1 MKLSMFC
8 MGVFLKTV
16 SCEGGNNVLSSDHP
30 GLCLPSFGELEPM
43 FFTEFPVAISA
54 TNNMMMFMPNR
65 TYLQLKK
72 IHIIVWGLPK
82 QCFHTQEVKD
92 GELGTYTLYPP
103 VLKLEM
109 CMKRL

>member
-1 MKLSMFC
+1 VFC
-8 MGVFLKTV
+8 
-16 SCEGGNNVLSSDHP
+16 
-30 GLCLPSFGELEPM
+30 
-43 FFTEFPVAISA
+43 TEFPVAISA
-54 TNNMMMFMPNR
+54 TNNVMMFMPNR

-82 QCFHTQEVKD
+82 HCFHVKEVTD
-92 GELGTYTLYPP
+92 GELATNTLYPP